1 MKLALPHLY
10 QSVACAFMLI
20 TAPGLYAQSTA
31 PSNAPSVSQSGIS
44 STTAESKNV
53 DLAAPSSAAAMT
65 STVASEP
72 DNKPASTKSSPAV
85 EDSRDSSDIA
95 TAVVTHYPA
104 GSIHSVETAD
114 QALAEVSSAKSYIEA
129 HSFDEQRVCYDKFF
143 TNSCLDTSKNKRR
156 LALKKVRPVEVEAN
170 AFKRRTTADDR
181 DKALAAQSNQE
192 AIDAPKKAQV
202 AKDKAESNVKQ
213 LQDMQQKDR
222 EVIANTKLHAG
233 DADKRA
239 ADQAAK
245 VAAQQQSDAAKAP
258 QRAANVAAYN
268 KKAQDAAARQREVAQ
283 KKAEKERDLAA
294 KKAAADAAAAS
305 APAAPVVPA
314 KP

>member
-1 MKLALPHLY
+1 
-10 QSVACAFMLI
+10 MLI
-20 TAPGLYAQSTA
+20 TAPAIYAQSAAT
-31 PSNAPSVSQSGIS
+31 SNEPTVTQSGTS
-44 STTAESKNV
+44 STTVEKKNDDV
-53 DLAAPSSAAAMT
+53 AAPPTAVAVT
-65 STVASEP
+65 PTVSDES
-72 DNKPASTKSSPAV
+72 ASTPEPTKSAPVV
-85 EDSRDSSDIA
+85 EDGRDISDIA
-95 TAVVTHYPA
+95 NAVVTHYPA

-129 HSFDEQRVCYDKFF
+129 QSFDEQRVCYSKFF
-143 TNSCLDTSKNKRR
+143 TNNCLDVAKTKRR

-181 DKALAAQSNQE
+181 DKALAAQNTQE
-192 AIDAPKKAQV
+192 AIDAPKKAQE

-213 LQDMQQKDR
+213 LQDMQQKDK

-233 DADKRA
+233 DADKRV

-245 VAAQQQSDAAKAP
+245 VRAQQQSDAAKAP

-305 APAAPVVPA
+305 APATPVVPA